1 MSKNPISGDEGKWT
15 PRSIFDIDLGNIP
28 LPKRSI
34 FSQGGD
40 GVDVEKAQESLVQG
54 SSSFFNNFFDKVQD
68 SVTEQIGPTYDAI
81 AETKRRQEELAE
93 AMSEST
99 AAQEAILEESQEVL
113 AKAEEAAQSLEGV
126 EAELEQA
133 QNDLIAQGIR
143 FDEEQSKINWLIQEM
158 IWSQADLMD
167 EVSIRSTK
175 TYGWLYSEISSNP
188 KEPIPGQTR
197 PSWPTVETPYF
208 TLWCEGDRGLYIAT
222 VPGWGGEMRLLVNW
236 DNGKIDLWSPS
247 VPLTG
252 MVYYFEGGS
261 LGMNIRSFSVDV
273 LANQRNRSVV
283 LVPPDAIPNGY
294 DQIPEGAPENSMAIP
309 DWSEKDLVREIKYI
323 NGQQIIRFKAPAVC
337 NFPVYVMEGW
347 GEERTIETGEVI
359 PAGAWVIASHE
370 KNWESW
376 MGPTSNGEFV
386 TFDES
391 SVFVD
396 REAPWGAPARTTEV
410 GMVSHKV

>member
-1 MSKNPISGDEGKWT
+1 MSKNPISGDEEKWT

-40 GVDVEKAQESLVQG
+40 GVDVEKAQESLAQG

-68 SVTEQIGPTYDAI
+68 SVAEQIGPTYDAI

-93 AMSEST
+93 AMGEST
-99 AAQEAILEESQEVL
+99 SAQETILEESREIL
-113 AKAEEAAQSLEGV
+113 TRAEEAAQSLEGV

-167 EVSIRSTK
+167 EISIRSTK
-175 TYGWLYSEISSNP
+175 TYGWLYSEIASNP
-188 KEPIPGQTR
+188 KMNIPGQTR
-197 PSWPTVETPYF
+197 PSWPVVETPYF
-208 TLWCEGDRGLYIAT
+208 RLWCEGERELYIAT
-222 VPGWGGEMRLLVNW
+222 VPRWGGKMRLLINW
-236 DNGKIDLWSPS
+236 DSGKIDLWSPD

-252 MVYYFEGGS
+252 MVYYFRGGS
-261 LGMNIRSFSVDV
+261 AGMNIRSFSVDV
-273 LANQRNRSVV
+273 SANQRNRSVV
-283 LVPPDAIPNGY
+283 LVPPDTIPNGY
-294 DQIPEGAPENSMAIP
+294 DQIPEGAPEHSMAIP
-309 DWSEKDLVREIKYI
+309 DWSEKDLVREIKYM
-323 NGQQIIRFKAPAVC
+323 NGQQIIRFKAPAIS
-337 NFPVYVMEGW
+337 NFSTLIMEGW
-347 GEERTIETGEVI
+347 GEERTIEAGEVI

-370 KNWESW
+370 QNWETW
-376 MGPTSNGEFV
+376 MGASSNGEFI
-386 TFDES
+386 TFSEH

-396 REAPWGAPARTTEV
+396 REAPWGAPAAVTEV
-410 GMVSHKV
+410 GITEHKV